1 MKLFSRRKSQPNPQQ
16 ETQKVFEPNFYN
28 FIDKNVFQ
36 NVQDTPEDCIELTN
50 IVDNIIYSFKIEC
63 TKGEYTIAPQVVKY
77 NYTLTFNGAI
87 KAQSKLKAISNA
99 VDLMTRRKGCRC
111 YIENGLTVE
120 VPRINKSL
128 VGFRS
133 FADLLANESAGNKM
147 LLPCCVGIS
156 TDNEPI
162 IIDLAKA
169 PHLLI
174 AGATGSG
181 KSVCLN
187 DILIS
192 LIGYNDPS
200 DVRFIM
206 IDPKQVELTNYQNS
220 MHLAM
225 PICTTPEQA
234 LNALR
239 YARDE
244 MERRYTWLAQQGYRN
259 LEERGGLYRLVVVID
274 ELANLILTSKKE
286 TETLIETIA
295 AKGRAAGVHLIVATQ
310 NPTVKVITGR
320 IKANIPT
327 RIAFAT
333 ASITDSRVILDYG
346 GAEKLTGT
354 GDGLFKSSSNIN
366 LVRFQSPYLSDN
378 EIRGAI
384 QNTKYMNP
392 QLAEFM
398 RVYISKEQNLRAT
411 V

>member
-1 MKLFSRRKSQPNPQQ
+1 MSIFSKLFKKEQAPSMPPVPQR
-16 ETQKVFEPNFYN
+16 YN
-28 FIDKNVFQ
+28 FIVKDVFR
-36 NVQDTPEDCIELTN
+36 DIPETPEDCESLTAIIDN
-50 IVDNIIYSFKIEC
+50 IVFGYGIE
-63 TKGEYTIAPQVVKY
+63 TVKGEYIVAPQVVKY
-77 NYTLTFNGAI
+77 NYTLTMAGAM
-87 KAQSKLKAISNA
+87 KAQSKLKAIASA
-99 VDLMTRRKGCRC
+99 ADMLTQRKGCRC
-111 YIENGLTVE
+111 YIENGLTIE
-120 VPRINKSL
+120 VPRGNKSL
-128 VGFRS
+128 LGFRS
-133 FADLLANESAGNKM
+133 FADLLAIESADGM
-147 LLPCCVGIS
+147 ALPCCIGTS
-156 TDNEPI
+156 TENEPI

-192 LIGYNDPS
+192 MMGYASPS
-200 DVRFIM
+200 EVRFIM
-206 IDPKQVELTNYQNS
+206 IDPKQVELMNYSRS

-225 PICTTPEQA
+225 PICTTPWQA

-244 MERRYTWLAQQGYRN
+244 MERRYTWLAQRGFRN
-259 LEERGGLYRLVVVID
+259 LEESGGMYRLVVVID

-346 GAEKLTGT
+346 GAEKLTGA
-354 GDGLFKSSSNIN
+354 GDGLFKAPNSIA
-366 LVRFQSPYLSDN
+366 LQRFQSPYLSDE

-384 QNTKYMNP
+384 QNTMNMNP
-392 QLAEFM
+392 DWAQFM
-398 RVYISKEQNLRAT
+398 YMYMAQERAAAQF
-411 V
+411 

>member
-1 MKLFSRRKSQPNPQQ
+1 MSIFSKLFKKKQVQSLPPMPQR
-16 ETQKVFEPNFYN
+16 YN
-28 FIDKNVFQ
+28 FIKKEVFR
-36 NVQDTPEDCIELTN
+36 DIPETPEDCNALTQIIDGIMWEYQIE
-50 IVDNIIYSFKIEC
+50 Y
-63 TKGEYTIAPQVVKY
+63 TKGEYTVAPQVVKY
-77 NYTLTFNGAI
+77 NYALTMAGAA
-87 KAQSKLKAISNA
+87 KAQSKLKSLSNA
-99 VDLMTRRKGCRC
+99 ADILTQRKGCRC

-120 VPRINKSL
+120 VPRKNKSL
-128 VGFRS
+128 SGFRS
-133 FADLLANESAGNKM
+133 FADLLAIKSAGGM
-147 LLPCCVGIS
+147 ALPCCIGTS
-156 TDNEPI
+156 TEDEPI

-192 LIGYNDPS
+192 MMGYASPS
-200 DVRFIM
+200 EVRFIM
-206 IDPKQVELTNYQNS
+206 IDPKQVELSNYRNS
-220 MHLAM
+220 MHLAI
-225 PICTTPEQA
+225 PICTTPTEA
-234 LNALR
+234 LDALR

-244 MERRYTWLAQQGYRN
+244 MERRYTWLAQRGFRN
-259 LEERGGLYRLVVVID
+259 LEESGGLYRLVVVID

-346 GAEKLTGT
+346 GAEKLTGA
-354 GDGLFKSSSNIN
+354 GDGLFKAPNSIA
-366 LVRFQSPYLSDN
+366 VQRFQSPYLSDE

-384 QNTKYMNP
+384 QNTMDINPDWAQFMYMYMERERT
-392 QLAEFM
+392 A
-398 RVYISKEQNLRAT
+398 A
-411 V
+411 

>member
-1 MKLFSRRKSQPNPQQ
+1 MSIFPKLFKKKQAQSLPPMPQR
-16 ETQKVFEPNFYN
+16 YN
-28 FIDKNVFQ
+28 FIKKEVFR
-36 NVQDTPEDCIELTN
+36 DIPETLEDCNALTQIIDGIMWEYQIE
-50 IVDNIIYSFKIEC
+50 Y
-63 TKGEYTIAPQVVKY
+63 TKGEYIVAPQVVKY
-77 NYTLTFNGAI
+77 NYALTMAGAA
-87 KAQSKLKAISNA
+87 KAQSKLKAIA
-99 VDLMTRRKGCRC
+99 GAADMLTQRKGCRC

-120 VPRINKSL
+120 VPRKNKSL
-128 VGFRS
+128 LGFRS
-133 FADLLANESAGNKM
+133 FADLLAIKSADGM
-147 LLPCCVGIS
+147 ALPCCIGTS
-156 TDNEPI
+156 TENEPI

-192 LIGYNDPS
+192 MMGYASPS
-200 DVRFIM
+200 EVRFIM
-206 IDPKQVELTNYQNS
+206 IDPKQVELSNYRNS

-225 PICTTPEQA
+225 PICTTPWQA

-244 MERRYTWLAQQGYRN
+244 MERRYTWLAQRGFRN
-259 LEERGGLYRLVVVID
+259 LEESGGLYRLVVVID
-274 ELANLILTSKKE
+274 ELTNLILTSKKE

-333 ASITDSRVILDYG
+333 ASITDSRVIIDYG
-346 GAEKLTGT
+346 GAEKLTGA
-354 GDGLFKSSSNIN
+354 GDGLFKAPNSIA
-366 LVRFQSPYLSDN
+366 VQRFQSPYLSDE

-384 QNTKYMNP
+384 QNTMNMNP
-392 QLAEFM
+392 DWAQFM
-398 RVYISKEQNLRAT
+398 YMYMERERT
-411 V
+411 VA